1 MKLKSIVDIALTG
14 FILTLS
20 QADMR
25 VRDKTLVLLDS
36 WQEAF
41 GGSSG
46 KYPQYY
52 MAYSELQVKPRS
64 IFLFLSKNIFHSVT
78 IM

>member
-1 MKLKSIVDIALTG
+1 M
-14 FILTLS
+14 FC

-41 GGSSG
+41 GGASG
-46 KYPQYY
+46 RFPQYY
-52 MAYSELQVKPRS
+52 MAYSELVVGPRPY
-64 IFLFLSKNIFHSVT
+64 T
-78 IM
+78 